1 MMSCKDVANLASD
14 YLEKDLPLL
23 RRLSLRLHL
32 FMCTDCRRF
41 VQGIRTLAGSA
52 SALRGA
58 GDPAKYDRL
67 AYDLTGGTPN
77 GSPRTPTDDA
87 SKTDPDTH

>member
-23 RRLSLRLHL
+23 RRMSLRFHL
-32 FMCTDCRRF
+32 FMCIDCRKF
-41 VQGIRTLAGSA
+41 VRGIRTLVGSA

-67 AYDLTGGTPN
+67 AYDLTAGAPN
-77 GSPRTPTDDA
+77 GSPRKPADDGPD
-87 SKTDPDTH
+87 TDPDTR